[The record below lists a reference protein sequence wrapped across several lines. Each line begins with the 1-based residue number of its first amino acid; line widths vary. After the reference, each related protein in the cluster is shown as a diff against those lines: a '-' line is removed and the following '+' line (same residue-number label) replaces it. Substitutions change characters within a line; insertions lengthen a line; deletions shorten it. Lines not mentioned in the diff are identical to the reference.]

1 MLPPCSEVRMSAGEK
16 SYFAN
21 GGVQITNKRA
31 IFHSKTYAMRNI
43 SSVSLGRIPAS
54 RKVGILIALAGI
66 AIGGCA
72 GAAEAWEGLA
82 FGLLVVGVGALAA
95 WLPKD
100 RFVVQLSSSSG
111 EIRALVSKDRD
122 FASGIV
128 NALNEAIIEGV
139 G

>member
-1 MLPPCSEVRMSAGEK
+1 MSAGEK